1 MPRCIGRNVS
11 DTTDKGKIAFY
22 HEDPLK
28 TKLFYHIAIQCDRTS
43 NKGTK
48 LCLSCL
54 EKENKLNSLTIKKNR
69 MIVPHPSVLHG
80 TINDPIPIW
89 SHIEGGEWFKNMLS
103 KGYSVEEGEMGKKN
117 FPEEKIVFT
126 YIDSLKDKSKLSL
139 IKELI
144 KKFPVF
150 SKTSANRYLIAY
162 NKLPSSKKS
171 STPKEN
177 TIITTTN
184 NESKTYVVNDSLKN
198 DYEVVEV
205 KLVPLK
211 EFFYNSETNDVYDF
225 NFKYVGHYNKDKDTI
240 DFQRTLS

>member
-1 MPRCIGRNVS
+1 MPRCIGRTVS
-11 DTTDKGKIAFY
+11 DTIDKGKIAFY
-22 HEDPLK
+22 HEEPLK
-28 TKLFYHIAIQCDRTS
+28 TKRYYHIPIQCDRTS
-43 NKGTK
+43 KKDSLLCEDCHKKKSK
-48 LCLSCL
+48 LDSLDTSKRISCD
-54 EKENKLNSLTIKKNR
+54 
-69 MIVPHPSVLHG
+69 HPSLLHG
-80 TINDPIPIW
+80 TINDPIPPW

-126 YIDSLKDKSKLSL
+126 YIDSLKDKSKASL

-144 KKFPVF
+144 KKFSVF
-150 SKTSANRYLIAY
+150 TKTSANRYLIAY
-162 NKLPSSKKS
+162 NKFSSPKKAS
-171 STPKEN
+171 SKEN

-184 NESKTYVVNDSLKN
+184 NESKTFVVNDSLKN
-198 DYEVVEV
+198 EYEVVEV

-211 EFFYNSETNDVYDF
+211 EFFYNSETNDVYDS